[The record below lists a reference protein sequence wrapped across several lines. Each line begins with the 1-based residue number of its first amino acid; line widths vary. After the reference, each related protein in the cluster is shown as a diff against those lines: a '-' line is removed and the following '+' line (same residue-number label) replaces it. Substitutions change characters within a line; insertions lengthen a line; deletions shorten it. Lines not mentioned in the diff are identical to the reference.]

1 MDEGSLTPLDP
12 AYVKVLRIRTAI
24 FAVPFSVG
32 ALVLE
37 SAEALPRGA
46 AILPVL
52 LVAALM
58 ILRLPLRRWQAR
70 GYRLAGDRLQVV
82 AGMMFRRDTV
92 VPFGRVQHI
101 DVEQGPLERF
111 YGLGTLVLH
120 TAGNHNASV
129 QLPGLRHEDAVAARD
144 AIRDY
149 VKREIG

>member
-12 AYVKVLRIRTAI
+12 AYIKVLRIRAAI
-24 FAVPFSVG
+24 TAVPISVG

-46 AILPVL
+46 VILPVL
-52 LVAALM
+52 LVAALV

-70 GYRLAGDRLQVV
+70 GYRLESDRLQVV
-82 AGMMFRRDTV
+82 AGMLFRRDTV

-129 QLPGLRHEDAVAARD
+129 QLSGLRHGDAVGARD
-144 AIRDY
+144 SIRDY